1 MSYKIMLVDDEN
13 DLRELFALF
22 LEREGYAVEEAVNGK
37 EAYEKILASRPDLVI
52 SDIRM
57 PVWDGLKLMR
67 QLQAPET
74 KSIPILFMSGFVGVE
89 DLKLADDTSVVG
101 FLNKPVQVEHLMQ
114 TILNI
119 RSSAITAKIAGP
131 TTTRQIRS

>member
-22 LEREGYAVEEAVNGK
+22 LEREGYIVEEAVNGK
-37 EAYEKILASRPDLVI
+37 EAYEKILVSRPDLVI

-89 DLKLADDTSVVG
+89 DLKLPNDSSVVG
-101 FLNKPVQVEHLMQ
+101 FLNKPVQVEHLML

-119 RSSAITAKIAGP
+119 RSS
-131 TTTRQIRS
+131 TTNSGSMGGNDTRHIRS